1 MKIKNTADLRI
12 AILEL
17 EKRKQQEKLRLAD
30 SFHALTESLTP
41 SNIIRNSFKKVNE
54 IPGLKGSLVNG
65 ALSLG
70 LGLASKKLL
79 IGKSAGLLKK
89 VAGLAVEMGV
99 TGMVANNA
107 GVIKSAAGSFL
118 KKIFRSKT
126 KTVME
131 KLAPGD
137 M

>member
-17 EKRKQQEKLRLAD
+17 EKRKQQEKLQLAD

-99 TGMVANNA
+99 AGMVANNA
-107 GVIKSAAGSFL
+107 GVIKSATGSFL
-118 KKIFRSKT
+118 KKIFRSKA
-126 KTVME
+126 KAGME

-137 M
+137 I